1 MILDIYANEYHNTYC
16 FLVCAESGK
25 TMGYITNTDGIVTWY
40 TWPMDGHMACGND
53 DRRVARCEQNGF
65 FSSYATKN
73 HIIKSLAGTTSQGTL
88 DLRTG
93 IVRLDSDR
101 LAGLFT
107 VISKE

>member
-1 MILDIYANEYHNTYC
+1 MILDIYANEYHNSYC

-25 TMGYITNTDGIVTWY
+25 TMGYITNTDCPITWY

-53 DRRVARCEQNGF
+53 DRRVAICERNGF

-73 HIIKSLAGTTSQGTL
+73 HIIQTLDGTAAQGTL

-93 IVRLDSDR
+93 IVGLNSDHI
-101 LAGLFT
+101 AGLFT

>member
-25 TMGYITNTDGIVTWY
+25 TMGYITNADGHTEWF
-40 TWPMDGHMACGND
+40 TWPMDGHEACGSNED
-53 DRRVARCEQNGF
+53 HVERVVRNGF
-65 FSSYATKN
+65 FSSFTTVTSITKALE
-73 HIIKSLAGTTSQGTL
+73 STAAQGTL

-93 IVRLDSDR
+93 LVELNSDHI
-101 LAGLFT
+101 AGLFT